1 MEDIDNHVD
10 YHEPS
15 EKSIQIK
22 EETGFYGFYWT
33 ELIHALDVE
42 IDQDGIFEDHDKRE
56 RVLEELRSY
65 IEDLA
70 FSEDVISGEETVEEV
85 QYIRDYVD
93 ALIRQQKNIGTIGV
107 EIWEALLAVEDDFTF
122 TKYFASIL
130 EHASS

>member
-93 ALIRQQKNIGTIGV
+93 ALIRQQKNTGTIGV

-130 EHASS
+130 EHAAS